1 VQAQGPVPLEVV
13 LDQTWCLSFM
23 TADRTEYNRSD
34 VHTKIETLPSLF
46 NRVLAVRLA
55 REDAVEERVLKRS
68 LKRKLFFFG

>member
-1 VQAQGPVPLEVV
+1 
-13 LDQTWCLSFM
+13 M
-23 TADRTEYNRSD
+23 
-34 VHTKIETLPSLF
+34 ETLPSLF